1 MTPSDPIALSE
12 WRRTVAEAYAAVRQT
27 ALTDPERARRGW
39 RATRDTL
46 FKTHTQTPLSVAALD
61 AFPGLGYYP
70 YDPHWR
76 LTGTLDRQV
85 AVETFNL
92 DLPAD
97 GRIQY
102 TRVAQANF
110 SVDGQPACLSLF
122 WIEGYGGGLFL
133 PFTDATNSVDTY
145 GGGRYLFDTI
155 KGADLG
161 VTATEIVLDFNFA
174 YNPSCAYDPRWVCP
188 LAPRENRLKFPVP
201 AGEQQYGH

>member
-1 MTPSDPIALSE
+1 MAAHRGGSVCRRAPDGTRDP
-12 WRRTVAEAYAAVRQT
+12 Q
-27 ALTDPERARRGW
+27 RAWRGW

-46 FKTHTQTPLSVAALD
+46 FDAPANPALSRGAL
-61 AFPGLGYYP
+61 ATFQGLSYYP
-70 YDPHWR
+70 YDPRWR
-76 LTGTLDRQV
+76 LTGTLNRQV
-85 AVETFNL
+85 AVETLNL

-102 TRVAQANF
+102 TRIAQATF
-110 SVDGQPACLSLF
+110 TVGGQAACLSVF

-133 PFTDATNSVDTY
+133 PFTDASGNADTY

-161 VTATEIVLDFNFA
+161 VTDSEIVLDFNFA

-188 LAPRENRLKFPVP
+188 LAPREP
-201 AGEQQYGH
+201 AAVRGDGWGAVFEY